1 MPREEAGKIER
12 VVRFGLCITCFFY
25 GIYPQNSD
33 TTKSALIILIFEQ
46 CGFTIELSKNADR
59 IVNSD
64 DPDQQSD
71 LGLNCLPR
79 HLCPKSF
86 WRALVVQ

>member
-1 MPREEAGKIER
+1 MWL
-12 VVRFGLCITCFFY
+12 VYNLFFY
-25 GIYPQNSD
+25 GIYPLNSD

-46 CGFTIELSKNADR
+46 TGFTIELSKDADR

-64 DPDQQSD
+64 NPDQQSD
-71 LGLNCLPR
+71 LGLNYLPR